1 MWPFLPLSVSFKDII
16 SMHLVFFLQYV
27 SEDRISKKL
36 NLAFS
41 RSFGPTY
48 EAPGGGMVI
57 NITINISLIQE
68 MLPTKND
75 NN

>member
-1 MWPFLPLSVSFKDII
+1 MAISAPLCELQRYHKYAFS
-16 SMHLVFFLQYV
+16 FFLQYV

>member
-16 SMHLVFFLQYV
+16 SMHLVFFYNMCRRT
-27 SEDRISKKL
+27 EYKKKL
-36 NLAFS
+36 NLAFF
-41 RSFGPTY
+41 RSFGLTY